1 MMPKV
6 YTFRLTEMEAK
17 VAGDALAA
25 ALAGPTDDTSDF
37 GWSKAEVSAAVR
49 AERKLSISETPE
61 FVRDIRKQA
70 QDGAVRGEG

>member
-1 MMPKV
+1 MAARL
-6 YTFRLTEMEAK
+6 YTFRLTEMEAR

-37 GWSKAEVSAAVR
+37 GWSDAENNAAIR

-61 FVRDIRKQA
+61 FAKQVLSEIH
-70 QDGAVRGEG
+70 QLKRSE